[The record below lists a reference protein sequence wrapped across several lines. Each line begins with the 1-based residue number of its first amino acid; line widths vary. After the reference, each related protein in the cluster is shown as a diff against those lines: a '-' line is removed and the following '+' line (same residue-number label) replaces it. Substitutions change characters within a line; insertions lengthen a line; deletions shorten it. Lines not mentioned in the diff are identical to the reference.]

1 MMELLSCLYTCLDM
15 NYNESVANAK
25 SFELDIDCKS
35 LDSLALL

>member
-15 NYNESVANAK
+15 NYNEGVAK